1 MCIFMYIC
9 VILLRLLVFLRLLLF
24 VWDIAIFVRYCYF
37 LRYCCFRHLPS
48 YKFPGPLQ
56 TSPSRRVSM
65 IEPIFKSFRGTR
77 AKTST
82 ETFKNP
88 VRRPISGHPPIWD
101 YSYFLRYCYVGYL
114 ITEVSTLE
122 QIYWFVNQRD
132 LLVVVAASTQWFLVG
147 KRATLSQTS
156 EGFKR

>member
-1 MCIFMYIC
+1 MCKFVYIC
-9 VILLRLLVFLRLLLF
+9 TIF
-24 VWDIAIFVRYCYF
+24 WDYCYF
-37 LRYCCFRHLPS
+37 CEILLFFPKTTILPRSRHLPS

-88 VRRPISGHPPIWD
+88 VRRPISGHPPFEIIIIC
-101 YSYFLRYCYVGYL
+101 LRYCYLFEILLFFWDGRPFAVPEMVGHLQY
-114 ITEVSTLE
+114 SS
-122 QIYWFVNQRD
+122 
-132 LLVVVAASTQWFLVG
+132 AAAKERNKQERWAKAS
-147 KRATLSQTS
+147 ATVRS
-156 EGFKR
+156 

>member
-1 MCIFMYIC
+1 MCKYVWICVYLCIFVLFCRDYC
-9 VILLRLLVFLRLLLF
+9 YFLRLLLF
-24 VWDIAIFVRYCYF
+24 FERLLFFPKTTISPRSQ
-37 LRYCCFRHLPS
+37 HLPS

-88 VRRPISGHPPIWD
+88 VRRPISRHPPIWD
-101 YSYFLRYCYVGYL
+101 YCYFCLDIVVFLRYCYFLRYCCFFEVVGHLQYL
-114 ITEVSTLE
+114 R
-122 QIYWFVNQRD
+122 W
-132 LLVVVAASTQWFLVG
+132 
-147 KRATLSQTS
+147 
-156 EGFKR
+156 